1 MHIGN
6 SEADSNTVIGCE
18 ILELFQLVAVDGGAN
33 RRELIG
39 YTF

>member
-18 ILELFQLVAVDGGAN
+18 KLQLFRLVAVVGGAK
-33 RRELIG
+33 RREMIG
-39 YTF
+39 YTL